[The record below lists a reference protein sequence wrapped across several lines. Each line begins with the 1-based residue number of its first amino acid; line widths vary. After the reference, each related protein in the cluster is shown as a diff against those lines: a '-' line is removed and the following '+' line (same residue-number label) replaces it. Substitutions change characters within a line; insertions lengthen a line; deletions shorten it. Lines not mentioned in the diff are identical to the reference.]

1 MKEMEFRNYNRILAD
16 VPFGNYKFAKSPY
29 VDISLSQIITKSD
42 PGDVMRIHTLGSVQ
56 EGLESSV
63 SSSAGLG
70 ATKRFLKSAT
80 GDSQI
85 PKLLLV
91 ICQALA
97 KESYCLLWFLAC

>member
-42 PGDVMRIHTLGSVQ
+42 PRDVMWMRALQSVQ
-56 EGLESSV
+56 EDLESSV

-70 ATKRFLKSAT
+70 WVPQSTF
-80 GDSQI
+80 
-85 PKLLLV
+85 P
-91 ICQALA
+91 
-97 KESYCLLWFLAC
+97 SYRQGTVKPPNFYL

>member
-16 VPFGNYKFAKSPY
+16 VPFGNYKFAISPY

-70 ATKRFLKSAT
+70 WVPQSAFSNQQQGT
-80 GDSQI
+80 VK
-85 PKLLLV
+85 PPNFPL
-91 ICQALA
+91 
-97 KESYCLLWFLAC
+97 